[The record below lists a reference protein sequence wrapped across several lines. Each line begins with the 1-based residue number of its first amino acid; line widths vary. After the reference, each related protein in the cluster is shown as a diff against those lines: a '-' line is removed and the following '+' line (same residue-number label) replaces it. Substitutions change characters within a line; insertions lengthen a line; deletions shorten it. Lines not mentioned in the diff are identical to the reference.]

1 LRRSLRLVQ
10 VPCIECNGM
19 AAVKAI
25 NASRM
30 ALNDGGRHFVSLDQ
44 VIAIMRDTGRDMQ
57 GKYKETAEGG
67 LAVNVTEC

>member
-1 LRRSLRLVQ
+1 
-10 VPCIECNGM
+10 M